1 MRLGAQQKVSAHGRA
16 FVRLSQW
23 RKTNWKKLTER
34 QENYW
39 KAQCLIPPPVMGTHG
54 GLLVW
59 HVEKDH
65 RIWSCRKPLLARLK
79 RGHLWATTRY
89 LKETKCQRTV
99 TMPPSYPL
107 FTSTRTYLIPGCPC
121 GCRCTAPGSVQS
133 SPAPTSKDA
142 CITFWKGRLAGN
154 ASCITSQCECF
165 F

>member
-1 MRLGAQQKVSAHGRA
+1 
-16 FVRLSQW
+16 
-23 RKTNWKKLTER
+23 
-34 QENYW
+34 
-39 KAQCLIPPPVMGTHG
+39 MGTHG

-165 F
+165 FLLLFYFHNHIDPLGIQGYNCNSKILIKQGVNCACRALEALTTKKR